1 MAGRPKGGQIS
12 EADFS
17 TLLGALSSTAKGRAF
32 LAEYRRRARPNETLS
47 LLDSLQRIEATIGTV
62 RDQLQP
68 ERIADELRR
77 IAMTLEIAIEGASTD
92 LAGEEGARRI
102 ALIERGRSELTS
114 VAESLAGGPLA
125 GHEVYPADSVDPDAE
140 RRGPGHRAATARSV
154 RRPRPCRTGAVSSN
168 GDAQHVIGD
177 ISAGQHDD
185 DRAPRG
191 FKLSRKQRRQADRA
205 ARLEYQPQF
214 VESEADA

>member
-77 IAMTLEIAIEGASTD
+77 VAMTLEIAIEGASTD

-125 GHEVYPADSVDPDAE
+125 GHEVTRQIRSTLTQNAE
-140 RRGPGHRAATARSV
+140 DLATELRLLDQLAGPGPAAPER
-154 RRPRPCRTGAVSSN
+154 
-168 GDAQHVIGD
+168 
-177 ISAGQHDD
+177 
-185 DRAPRG
+185 
-191 FKLSRKQRRQADRA
+191 
-205 ARLEYQPQF
+205 
-214 VESEADA
+214 